1 MLKNPDISSEEDL
14 VKSAGADYLRLMVT
28 DHMGPRSE
36 DIDLFL
42 AMERALP
49 EHGRVHIHCG
59 VGQGR
64 TGIFIAMHD
73 MLKNA
78 HHVSFHDLIERQLAF
93 NPGRALDFNKDVT
106 HEGRANLRNDRLEFI
121 SLFYEYAKQN
131 PKGAARSWSEWLA
144 DPNTPLNNAD

>member
-1 MLKNPDISSEEDL
+1 MLKSPDISSEEDL
-14 VKSAGADYLRLMVT
+14 VKSTGAGYLRLMVT

-59 VGQGR
+59 VRQGR

-131 PKGAARSWSEWLA
+131 PKGAPRSWSEWLA
-144 DPNTPLNNAD
+144 DPNPPCHQR